1 MNDKKRILIIT
12 DTYIGIPGGS
22 ERHLYNFC
30 KGVSDHF
37 DIHAYQLIPTY
48 NPMIEDGPF
57 FGRENIT
64 LYSKPITSLFS
75 FSSLKVIFE
84 LVYLMRSKK
93 IQMVISY
100 HEKSDILN
108 FVLKCIFS
116 RRIASITSKRDMGFK
131 LTGRLRWLMKKILPS
146 FDGITCPSNSI
157 KELLIS
163 EFSAREDKVCIIN
176 NGVELEHYLDQGE
189 KNRELLI
196 KRLSL
201 PNNYH
206 FITVVGCLKEVKGHS
221 YLIDGFADFLTQKG
235 TDKNWMLLV
244 LGEGELEVELFNQA
258 QSLDIDENI
267 MFTGYQNNV
276 HDWLKVSDIVIS
288 SSLSEG
294 LSNALIEACAAGC
307 AIIATSVGGNPEV
320 VTNGENGL
328 LIEAKS
334 ASSISVALS
343 RLAQNEALTKRMG
356 QNSRLR
362 AKKSFSNT
370 AMVEKLEQYYSST
383 LMLGVK

>member
-1 MNDKKRILIIT
+1 MNDNKRILIIT

-37 DIHAYQLIPTY
+37 DIHAYQLIPTL
-48 NPMIEDGPF
+48 NPMLEDGSF

-64 LYSKPITSLFS
+64 LNSKPIASLFS
-75 FSSLKVIFE
+75 FHSLKVIFE
-84 LVYLMRSKK
+84 LVYLIQSRK

-108 FVLKCIFS
+108 FVLKCIFR
-116 RRIASITSKRDMGFK
+116 RRIVSITSKRDMGFK

-146 FDGITCPSNSI
+146 FDGITCPSSSI

-163 EFSAREDKVCIIN
+163 EFSAREDKVSIIN
-176 NGVELEHYLDQGE
+176 NGVELEHYLDQGPE
-189 KNRELLI
+189 SRELLI

-201 PNNYH
+201 PSNCH

-221 YLIDGFADFLTQKG
+221 YLIDGFADFLSQQEA
-235 TDKNWMLLV
+235 DKKWMLLV
-244 LGEGELEVELFNQA
+244 LGEGELELELLNQVK
-258 QSLDIDENI
+258 SLDIDESI
-267 MFTGYQNNV
+267 KFTGYQNNV
-276 HDWLKVSDIVIS
+276 HDWLKVSDVVVS

-307 AIIATSVGGNPEV
+307 AIIATNVGGNPEV

-328 LIEAKS
+328 LIEARS

-343 RLAQNEALTKRMG
+343 RLAQDEILIKKMG
-356 QNSRLR
+356 ENSRLK
-362 AKKSFSNT
+362 AKASFSNT
-370 AMVEKLEQYYSST
+370 TMVEKLEQYYSST

>member
-22 ERHLYNFC
+22 ERHLFNFC
-30 KGVSDHF
+30 KGVSDQF
-37 DIHAYQLIPTY
+37 EIHAYQLIPTL
-48 NPMIEDGPF
+48 NPMLEDGPF

-64 LYSKPITSLFS
+64 LYSKPITGLFS
-75 FSSLKVIFE
+75 LSSIKIIFE
-84 LVYLMRSKK
+84 LAYLIQSRK

-108 FVLKCIFS
+108 FVLKCIF
-116 RRIASITSKRDMGFK
+116 RHRIASITSKRDMGFK
-131 LTGRLRWLMKKILPS
+131 LTGRLRWLMKKLLPS
-146 FDGITCPSNSI
+146 FDGITCPSGSI

-176 NGVELEHYLDQGE
+176 NGVELEHYLDQGPE
-189 KNRELLI
+189 NRELLI

-201 PNNYH
+201 PSNCH
-206 FITVVGCLKEVKGHS
+206 FITVVGCLKEVKGHR
-221 YLIDGFADFLTQKG
+221 YLIDGFADFLSQQG
-235 TDKNWMLLV
+235 ADKKWMLLV
-244 LGEGELEVELFNQA
+244 LGEGELELELLNQA
-258 QSLDIDENI
+258 KSLYIDGNI
-267 MFTGYQNNV
+267 MFTGYQHNV
-276 HDWLKVSDIVIS
+276 HDWLKVSDVVVS

-307 AIIATSVGGNPEV
+307 AIIATNVGGNPEV

-328 LIEAKS
+328 LIEARS

-343 RLAQNEALTKRMG
+343 RLVQNEALIKKMG
-356 QNSRLR
+356 ENSRLK
-362 AKKSFSNT
+362 AKTSFSNT
-370 AMVEKLEQYYSST
+370 TMVEKLEQYYSST
-383 LMLGVK
+383 LILGVK